1 MADEFDHCCEMV
13 ADSYEPVTVLDSNQF
28 AFRFHAEQKRA
39 LQHDQ
44 LVSALTM
51 SDTVD
56 FEQISA
62 DVAFSFGRKKS
73 AVSVLMEHA
82 QFSRSKVN
90 FVEVGEP
97 DGPQH
102 KPTFVALRI
111 LLCFFGLVNSARA
124 LAWICM

>member
-1 MADEFDHCCEMV
+1 MEDSCDHCCELV
-13 ADSYEPVTVLDSNQF
+13 ADSYEPVAVLNSAQF
-28 AFRFHAEQKRA
+28 AFRLHAEQKRA

-44 LVSALTM
+44 LVSALTT
-51 SDTVD
+51 SDAVD

-62 DVAFSFGRKKS
+62 DMAFSFGRKS

-82 QFSRSKVN
+82 QYSRSKVN
-90 FVEVGEP
+90 IVEVGEP

-111 LLCFFGLVNSARA
+111 FLCVVNWPSELR
-124 LAWICM
+124 LTTSG